1 MCVHTRIPLFS
12 MLLFIQQIITM
23 NDSSRRD
30 EITATGGVIIMINWT
45 ADVVPITYNT

>member
-1 MCVHTRIPLFS
+1 MLIMSTRIPLFL

-30 EITATGGVIIMINWT
+30 EMTATGGVIIMINWT
-45 ADVVPITYNT
+45 ADVVPIT

>member
-1 MCVHTRIPLFS
+1 

-30 EITATGGVIIMINWT
+30 AMMATGGVIIMINWT
-45 ADVVPITYNT
+45 ADVAPNIIIQIKATQSC